1 MNKIDFDLIK
11 VNSTIDSSNTSDY
24 GLYYRNI
31 HLAGWFTPIC
41 YHQHLSKSI
50 GCVSISNKR
59 EKVECIIQSK
69 VLRPIKRT
77 TKHHYHTVQV
87 KRKEENIY
95 E

>member
-11 VNSTIDSSNTSDY
+11 ANSTIDSVSTSDR
-24 GLYYRNI
+24 LYYRHI

-41 YHQHLSKSI
+41 YHNHLPKSI

-59 EKVECIIQSK
+59 EKEECIIQSK
-69 VLRPIKRT
+69 VLRPIKKT
-77 TKHHYHTVQV
+77 TKNHYHTISV